1 MEKPAELPSCPEFI
15 KKQIPAFKREKNLL
29 MMRFPLLDGLGNRIS
44 EKPPECKPGYAV
56 DKEKTLW
63 YPIGMK
69 RGYPMKKRYIVG
81 TCLVAVLLALV
92 FGCIVYVSDCY
103 SAEGTAVAAMA
114 GSETVSVQKMDKMT
128 VFSPENPTAGFLFY
142 PGGKVEPTAYAPLM
156 LALAERDVLCV
167 LIPMPCNLAVLNPN
181 AAEGIQEQFPEIEN
195 WYIGGHSLGGS
206 MAASYGAKH
215 PGQLKG
221 LVLLAAYSTA
231 DLTDSGL
238 DVLSMYGSEDGVLN
252 MEKYGN
258 CRKNLPET
266 AVEVMIQ
273 GGNHASFG
281 SYGAQDGDGE
291 ASISTAQQI
300 QCTAEE
306 IVKFVN
312 AA

>member
-44 EKPPECKPGYAV
+44 DKPPECKPGYAV

-128 VFSPENPTAGFLFY
+128 VFSPEDPTAGFLFY

-195 WYIGGHSLGGS
+195 WVHRRSLSGRQYGGKL
-206 MAASYGAKH
+206 
-215 PGQLKG
+215 
-221 LVLLAAYSTA
+221 
-231 DLTDSGL
+231 
-238 DVLSMYGSEDGVLN
+238 
-252 MEKYGN
+252 
-258 CRKNLPET
+258 R
-266 AVEVMIQ
+266 
-273 GGNHASFG
+273 
-281 SYGAQDGDGE
+281 GE
-291 ASISTAQQI
+291 ASGAAQRTGASGGVFHGGFNGFRAGCAFHVWLRRRCAKYGKVWKLPQ
-300 QCTAEE
+300 
-306 IVKFVN
+306 KSP
-312 AA
+312 